1 MSYRV
6 YDVKHLANLS
16 NHRPSALYLMFTGVR
31 GGFEVYECDLEGWTK
46 QPTSQAVGGFHSEE
60 AEKWYALFVCVC
72 VLHNVK
78 VHTPGDLALH
88 EYQ

>member
-31 GGFEVYECDLEGWTK
+31 GGFEVYECDLEG
-46 QPTSQAVGGFHSEE
+46 
-60 AEKWYALFVCVC
+60 
-72 VLHNVK
+72 
-78 VHTPGDLALH
+78 
-88 EYQ
+88 